1 MVTIRPYAPEHADAV
16 HRMRKLAFGSPRDD
30 AWAAESAA
38 WRGFVADVDGATC
51 GTLRIWAYHQ
61 FFGGRAV
68 PAGGIATVAVDPHAR
83 GRGVAG
89 ALLDAALAGMREAG
103 QPLSILFAATPPL
116 YRGRG
121 WEQVGST
128 ERVQVPIS
136 VLAALPPGRAP
147 VRRATEAD
155 LPALHQLYLD
165 VASTVDG
172 MLDRSEPAFQ
182 VSRIFELDIV
192 DVVSGD
198 DGLRGYVAASRPSA
212 NDLTVW
218 DLVVRD
224 AEAAL
229 TLLGRLSSWTG
240 MVEVVSLRLVDPVV
254 HDLLLGMPR
263 DLPRV
268 VEPFMLRVVDLA
280 AAVEV
285 RGWPDYLP
293 DFAVDLEI
301 TDEHA
306 PWNAGGHRLV
316 HESGAM
322 RLEPGGTGAVRLHAR
337 ALGPWFAGTA
347 TTDTLRRAGLLE
359 GDAPML
365 DAATTAPR
373 QLRIA
378 DNF

>member
-1 MVTIRPYAPEHADAV
+1 MTIRPYAPEHADAV
-16 HRMRKLAFGSPRDD
+16 HRMRRLAFGTPRDD
-30 AWAAESAA
+30 AWAAESDA
-38 WRGFVADVDGATC
+38 WRGFVADVDGEVC

-83 GRGVAG
+83 GRGVAS
-89 ALLDAALAGMREAG
+89 ALLDTALGAMREAG
-103 QPLSILFAATPPL
+103 QPVSILFAATPPL

-121 WEQVGST
+121 WEQVGAA
-128 ERVQVPIS
+128 EHVQVPVP
-136 VLAALPPGRAP
+136 VLAALPSGRAP
-147 VRRATEAD
+147 TRRAVEAD
-155 LPALHQLYLD
+155 LPALHRLYLD

-172 MLDRSEPAFQ
+172 MLDRSGPAFD
-182 VSRIFELDIV
+182 VSRVFELDIV
-192 DVVSGD
+192 DVVPGE
-198 DGLRGYVAASRPSA
+198 DGLRGFVAASRPNA
-212 NDLTVW
+212 NALTVY
-218 DLVVRD
+218 DLIARD

-229 TLLGRLSSWTG
+229 TLLGHLASWAG
-240 MVEVVSLRLVDPVV
+240 MVSEVSLRLVDPVV

-263 DLPRV
+263 HLPRF

-280 AAVEV
+280 AAVEA

-293 DFAVDLEI
+293 DFTVDLEI

-306 PWNAGGHRLV
+306 PWNAGRHRLV
-316 HESGAM
+316 RESGTM
-322 RLEPGGTGAVRLHAR
+322 RLEPGGTGEIRVHAR

-359 GDAPML
+359 GVAPML
-365 DAATTAPR
+365 DAATAAPR

-378 DNF
+378 DTF